1 MATAP
6 AEVLEAEI
14 KDLYPL
20 DPQHTKVYH
29 MTRDS
34 QVDLL
39 DSEEGLTG
47 DPLIEDFNQM
57 SAIFEQMS
65 DFEDERSTF
74 SSPEESIP

>member
-1 MATAP
+1 
-6 AEVLEAEI
+6 
-14 KDLYPL
+14 
-20 DPQHTKVYH
+20 